1 MSSLLDEAI
10 ILHKKGQ
17 LKKAENLYKSILK
30 SSAANFE
37 AAHLLGIIKIQ
48 LKQFEEAIEWI
59 NKAVTINKNNHSA
72 FNNLGVCYKEL
83 KKYPQALNH
92 FNTATKIKPDYAE
105 AYNNIAIIYKI
116 LENYNE
122 ALINYNKAISLKPD
136 YAEAYN
142 NISCFYLY
150 EKNYEKAKIYIDKCF
165 ACKKLF
171 PKIYISKGN
180 YYRQLNLISEA
191 IETYNQAIS
200 LIPNNFDFYIERSE
214 LYALSKNYERAI
226 IDLKE
231 ANKLATSKIKKDK
244 CITLLIKNNILTCNW
259 KNYKSL
265 TSYALNNILNKKC
278 MVNLEPLTLHN
289 LTDSPKIIMSRI
301 EKLNVKPF
309 KYSFQ
314 KIKKKKKIHV
324 AYYSSDF
331 HLHPIGLIMLRLLK
345 LHNKNNFEIFC
356 FNSGNVKYDSI
367 TNQISSLGNFYD
379 VGKLSQEE
387 IILKSKQ
394 LNIDI
399 AVDLNGYTGLDITN
413 SFRRRL
419 APIQINYLGYPG
431 TIGQYMDYIIAD
443 KNVIPEKN
451 QGFFFEKIVYLP
463 NYYLANGNDVICK
476 SNQKKYKKTDFELP
490 EKSFVFAC
498 FNSHQKINP
507 NIFNSWMRILRKT
520 PESVLWLLPAYPG
533 VVKNLKNQAEKIG
546 IDPSRIIFAKLLDYK
561 ERQARYLFTDLFL
574 DTFPYNAHTTAN
586 ECLSSGTPL
595 ITIYGEGFH
604 SRVAG
609 SLLKNLHLN
618 NLVFKTI
625 KEYENCAIE
634 LAKNPTKLYE
644 LKEKIK
650 TEIKQTKIFNNEIYI
665 KNLEKA
671 YINVYSLNEKN
682 KKSENIYLDNN

>member
-1 MSSLLDEAI
+1 M
-10 ILHKKGQ
+10 
-17 LKKAENLYKSILK
+17 
-30 SSAANFE
+30 
-37 AAHLLGIIKIQ
+37 
-48 LKQFEEAIEWI
+48 
-59 NKAVTINKNNHSA
+59 
-72 FNNLGVCYKEL
+72 
-83 KKYPQALNH
+83 
-92 FNTATKIKPDYAE
+92 
-105 AYNNIAIIYKI
+105 
-116 LENYNE
+116 
-122 ALINYNKAISLKPD
+122 
-136 YAEAYN
+136 
-142 NISCFYLY
+142 
-150 EKNYEKAKIYIDKCF
+150 
-165 ACKKLF
+165 
-171 PKIYISKGN
+171 
-180 YYRQLNLISEA
+180 
-191 IETYNQAIS
+191 
-200 LIPNNFDFYIERSE
+200 PNNFDFYIERSE
-214 LYALSKNYERAI
+214 LYAISKNYERAI

-231 ANKLATSKIKKDK
+231 AKKLATSKTKKNK
-244 CITLLIKNNILTCNW
+244 CITLLVKNNILTCNW

-265 TSYALNNILNKKC
+265 TSYALNNILDKKC
-278 MVNLEPLTLHN
+278 KVNLEPLTLHN

-309 KYSFQ
+309 KYNFQ

-331 HLHPIGLIMLRLLK
+331 YLHPIGLIMLRLLK

-367 TNQISSLGNFYD
+367 TNQISGLGNFYD
-379 VGKLSQEE
+379 VGNLSQEE

-399 AVDLNGYTGLDITN
+399 AVDLNGLTGFDITN
-413 SFRRRL
+413 TFRRRL

-431 TIGQYMDYIIAD
+431 TVGQYMDYIIAD

-451 QGFFFEKIVYLP
+451 QEFFFEKIVYLP
-463 NYYLANGNDVICK
+463 NYFLANGNDVICK
-476 SNQKKYKKTDFELP
+476 NNQKKYKKTDFELP
-490 EKSFVFAC
+490 ETSFVFAC

-520 PESVLWLLPAYPG
+520 PKSVLWLLPAYSE
-533 VVKNLKNQAEKIG
+533 VVKNLKNKAEKEG
-546 IDPSRIIFAKLLDYK
+546 VDPSRIIFAKLLDYK
-561 ERQARYLFTDLFL
+561 ERQARYIFTDLFL

-618 NLVFKTI
+618 ELVFKTI
-625 KEYENCAIE
+625 KEYENYAIE

-671 YINVYSLNEKN
+671 YTGVYSLNEKN
-682 KKSENIYLDNN
+682 KKSENIYLNNN